1 MTFKIDLPTYAM
13 KDHQIRDA
21 SKQMDVLVDAQYDTL
36 VHELGI
42 GQDEIVM
49 RTLEE
54 AIRQADNVRIHLT
67 FERSMY

>member
-1 MTFKIDLPTYAM
+1 MRFDIYLPTYAM

-21 SKQMDVLVDAQYDTL
+21 SKQMDMLVDAQYDTL

-49 RTLEE
+49 RALEE
-54 AIRQADNVRIHLT
+54 AIRQADNVLIHLA
-67 FERSMY
+67 FK